1 MSNIKLGD
9 LRSGEVEIK
18 AISHQWEEYP
28 QLKSEKLRT
37 DKKLYIELDKVNF
50 NILAEHYRNQVLGD
64 NSEGLATK
72 NSMYYDL
79 FMVKTPQGV
88 MTKSQFIDL
97 YPNFDEYLDDSIE
110 DYYTY
115 TVVIF

>member
-50 NILAEHYRNQVLGD
+50 NILAEYYRNQVLGD

-88 MTKSQFIDL
+88 MTKSQFIEL
-97 YPNFDEYLDDSIE
+97 YPNFDEYIDDSVE